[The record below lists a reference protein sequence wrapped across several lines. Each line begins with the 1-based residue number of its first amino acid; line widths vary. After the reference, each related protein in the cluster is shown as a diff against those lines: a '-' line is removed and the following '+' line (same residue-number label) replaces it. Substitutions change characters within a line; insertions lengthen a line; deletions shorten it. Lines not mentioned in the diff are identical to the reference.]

1 MAEDKSKM
9 VDLDTS
15 GDEVEIVLDEQES
28 KNEKETKDHGEVKEQ
43 VNVEQTN
50 EEVSRETSSEEQK
63 TEDSLDDY
71 SDSVQKRIARLTKK
85 YREAERQ
92 REEALKYAEGLKKQY
107 DESQSKYSQLDKGYL
122 SEFESRVTTQTEVV
136 KDNLKRAIQARD
148 ADAIVKAQEQLSQ
161 LTLDNERL
169 KATKKLEEEKT
180 LQAEVTPQAQQVQ
193 QPQPQQPTQ
202 PDPKAEKWA
211 RDNSWFGQDEA
222 MTYAAFGIHKKLIE
236 EEGFDAQS
244 DEYYNAINS
253 RMRKEFP
260 HKFSGEANVGKQ
272 SKPVQTVASAK
283 RVNKDGRRS
292 VRLTPSQV
300 AIAKRLGVPLEEYAR
315 YVKEA

>member
-9 VDLDTS
+9 VDIDTS
-15 GDEVEIVLDEQES
+15 GDEVEIVLDEQQS
-28 KNEKETKDHGEVKEQ
+28 KNEKETKDHGEVKEEISVQ
-43 VNVEQTN
+43 EIKEENAEQAQ
-50 EEVSRETSSEEQK
+50 ES
-63 TEDSLDDY
+63 DGLDDY
-71 SDSVQKRIARLTKK
+71 SESVKKRIANLTKK

-92 REEALKYAEGLKKQY
+92 REEALKYAEGLRKQY
-107 DESQSKYSQLDKGYL
+107 EESQTKYSQLDKGYL

-148 ADAIVKAQEQLSQ
+148 ADAIVKAQEQLAQ

-169 KATKKLEEEKT
+169 KATKRLEEEKAAQPQT
-180 LQAEVTPQAQQVQ
+180 QAIPQQPQQYQ
-193 QPQPQQPTQ
+193 QPQPQQ

-211 RDNSWFGQDEA
+211 RENAWFGQDEA

-244 DEYYNAINS
+244 DEYYNEINS

-260 HKFSGEANVGKQ
+260 HKFSGEANVGRQ

>member
-9 VDLDTS
+9 VDIDTS
-15 GDEVEIVLDEQES
+15 GDEVEIVLDEQQS
-28 KNEKETKDHGEVKEQ
+28 KNEKETKDHGEVKEEISVQ
-43 VNVEQTN
+43 EIKEENAEQAQ
-50 EEVSRETSSEEQK
+50 ES
-63 TEDSLDDY
+63 DGLDDY
-71 SDSVQKRIARLTKK
+71 SESVKKRIANLTKK

-92 REEALKYAEGLKKQY
+92 REEALKYAEGLRKQY
-107 DESQSKYSQLDKGYL
+107 EESQTKYSQLDKGYL

-148 ADAIVKAQEQLSQ
+148 ADAIVKAQEQLAQ

-169 KATKKLEEEKT
+169 KATKKLEEEKAAQPQT
-180 LQAEVTPQAQQVQ
+180 QATPQQYQ
-193 QPQPQQPTQ
+193 QPQPQQPVQ

-211 RDNSWFGQDEA
+211 RENAWFGQDEA

-244 DEYYNAINS
+244 DEYYNEINS

-260 HKFSGEANVGKQ
+260 HKFSGEANVGRQ

>member
-9 VDLDTS
+9 VDIDTS

-28 KNEKETKDHGEVKEQ
+28 KNKKETEHHGEVKEQ
-43 VNVEQTN
+43 VSVQEIQEENVEQAQ
-50 EEVSRETSSEEQK
+50 ES
-63 TEDSLDDY
+63 DGLDDY
-71 SDSVQKRIARLTKK
+71 SESVKKRIANLTKK

-107 DESQSKYSQLDKGYL
+107 EESQTKYSQLDKGYL

-148 ADAIVKAQEQLSQ
+148 ADAIVKAQEQLAQ

-169 KATKKLEEEKT
+169 KATKRLEEEKAAQPQT
-180 LQAEVTPQAQQVQ
+180 QAIPQQPQQYQ
-193 QPQPQQPTQ
+193 QPQPQQ

-211 RDNSWFGQDEA
+211 RENAWFGQDEA

-244 DEYYNAINS
+244 DEYYNEINS

-260 HKFSGEANVGKQ
+260 HKFSGEANVGRQ

>member
-9 VDLDTS
+9 VDIDTS
-15 GDEVEIVLDEQES
+15 GDEVEIVLDEQQS
-28 KNEKETKDHGEVKEQ
+28 KNEKETKDHGEVKEEISVQ
-43 VNVEQTN
+43 EVE
-50 EEVSRETSSEEQK
+50 EESAEEKQQS
-63 TEDSLDDY
+63 DGLDDY
-71 SDSVQKRIARLTKK
+71 SESVKKRIANLTKK

-92 REEALKYAEGLKKQY
+92 REEALKYAEGLRKQY
-107 DESQSKYSQLDKGYL
+107 EESQTKYSQLDKGYL

-148 ADAIVKAQEQLSQ
+148 ADAIVKAQEQLAQ

-169 KATKKLEEEKT
+169 KATKRLEEEKAAQPQT
-180 LQAEVTPQAQQVQ
+180 QAIPQQPQQYQ
-193 QPQPQQPTQ
+193 QPQPQQ

-211 RDNSWFGQDEA
+211 RENAWFGQDEA

-244 DEYYNAINS
+244 NEYYNEINS

>member
-28 KNEKETKDHGEVKEQ
+28 KNKKETKDHGEVKEQ
-43 VNVEQTN
+43 VNVEETQ
-50 EEVSRETSSEEQK
+50 EDVSRETSSEEK

-148 ADAIVKAQEQLSQ
+148 ADAIVKAQEQLAQ

-180 LQAEVTPQAQQVQ
+180 
-193 QPQPQQPTQ
+193 
-202 PDPKAEKWA
+202 A

-244 DEYYNAINS
+244 DEYYNEINS

>member
-9 VDLDTS
+9 VDIDTS
-15 GDEVEIVLDEQES
+15 GDEVEIVLDEQE
-28 KNEKETKDHGEVKEQ
+28 TKDHGEVKEQ
-43 VNVEQTN
+43 I
-50 EEVSRETSSEEQK
+50 
-63 TEDSLDDY
+63 
-71 SDSVQKRIARLTKK
+71 SVQEVEEESAEEKKQSDGLDEYSESVKKRIANLTKK

-92 REEALKYAEGLKKQY
+92 REEALKYAEGLRKQY
-107 DESQSKYSQLDKGYL
+107 EDSQIKYSQLDKGYL

-169 KATKKLEEEKT
+169 KATKRLEEEKAA
-180 LQAEVTPQAQQVQ
+180 QPQTQTIHQQPQQYQ
-193 QPQPQQPTQ
+193 QPQPQQ

-211 RDNSWFGQDEA
+211 RENAWFGQDEA

-244 DEYYNAINS
+244 NEYYNEINS

-260 HKFSGEANVGKQ
+260 HKFSGEANVGRQ

>member
-9 VDLDTS
+9 VDIDTS
-15 GDEVEIVLDEQES
+15 GDEVEIVLDEQE
-28 KNEKETKDHGEVKEQ
+28 TKDHGEVKEQ
-43 VNVEQTN
+43 ISVQEVE
-50 EEVSRETSSEEQK
+50 EESAEEKQQS
-63 TEDSLDDY
+63 DGLDDY
-71 SDSVQKRIARLTKK
+71 SESVKKRIANLTKK

-92 REEALKYAEGLKKQY
+92 REEALKYAEGLRKQY
-107 DESQSKYSQLDKGYL
+107 EESQTKYSQLDKGYL

-136 KDNLKRAIQARD
+136 NLKRAIQARD
-148 ADAIVKAQEQLSQ
+148 ADAIVKAQEQLAQ

-169 KATKKLEEEKT
+169 KATKRLEEEKAAQPQT
-180 LQAEVTPQAQQVQ
+180 QAIPQQPQQYQ
-193 QPQPQQPTQ
+193 QPQPQQ

-211 RDNSWFGQDEA
+211 RENAWFGQDEA

-244 DEYYNAINS
+244 NEYYNEINS

-260 HKFSGEANVGKQ
+260 HKFSGEANVGRQ

>member
-9 VDLDTS
+9 VDIDTS
-15 GDEVEIVLDEQES
+15 GDEVEIVLDEQQS
-28 KNEKETKDHGEVKEQ
+28 KNEKETKDHGEVKEEISVQ
-43 VNVEQTN
+43 EIKEENAEQAQ
-50 EEVSRETSSEEQK
+50 ES
-63 TEDSLDDY
+63 DGLDDY
-71 SDSVQKRIARLTKK
+71 SESVKKRIANLTKK

-92 REEALKYAEGLKKQY
+92 REEALKYAEGLRKQY
-107 DESQSKYSQLDKGYL
+107 EESQTKYSQLDKGYL

-148 ADAIVKAQEQLSQ
+148 ADAIVKAQEQLAQ

-169 KATKKLEEEKT
+169 KATKKLEEEKVAQPQT
-180 LQAEVTPQAQQVQ
+180 EATPQPQQYQ
-193 QPQPQQPTQ
+193 QPQPQQPVQ
-202 PDPKAEKWA
+202 PDPKAERWA
-211 RDNSWFGQDEA
+211 RENAWFGQDEA

-244 DEYYNAINS
+244 DEYYNEINS

>member
-9 VDLDTS
+9 VDIDTS
-15 GDEVEIVLDEQES
+15 GDEVEIVLDEQE
-28 KNEKETKDHGEVKEQ
+28 TKDHGEVKEQ
-43 VNVEQTN
+43 ISVQEVE
-50 EEVSRETSSEEQK
+50 EESAEEKQQS
-63 TEDSLDDY
+63 DGLDDY
-71 SDSVQKRIARLTKK
+71 SESVKKRIANLTKK

-92 REEALKYAEGLKKQY
+92 REEALKYAEGLRKQY
-107 DESQSKYSQLDKGYL
+107 EDSQIKYSQLDKGYL

-169 KATKKLEEEKT
+169 KATKRLEEEKAAQPQT
-180 LQAEVTPQAQQVQ
+180 QAIPQQPQQYQ
-193 QPQPQQPTQ
+193 QPQPQQ

-211 RDNSWFGQDEA
+211 RENAWFGQDEA

-244 DEYYNAINS
+244 NEYYNEINS

-260 HKFSGEANVGKQ
+260 HKFSGEENVGRQ

>member
-9 VDLDTS
+9 VDIDTS
-15 GDEVEIVLDEQES
+15 GDEVEVVLDEQES
-28 KNEKETKDHGEVKEQ
+28 KNEKETKDHGEVKQE
-43 VNVEQTN
+43 VNVEQPK
-50 EEVSRETSSEEQK
+50 EEDVSRETKSE
-63 TEDSLDDY
+63 DGLDDY
-71 SDSVQKRIARLTKK
+71 SESVKKRIANLTKK

-92 REEALKYAEGLKKQY
+92 REEALKYAEGLKKQFE
-107 DESQSKYSQLDKGYL
+107 DSQTKYSQLDKGYL

-148 ADAIVKAQEQLSQ
+148 ADAIVKAQEQLAQ

-169 KATKKLEEEKT
+169 KATKKLEEEK
-180 LQAEVTPQAQQVQ
+180 PAQPEPVAQTQTQ
-193 QPQPQQPTQ
+193 QPQAPQQPAQ

-211 RDNSWFGQDEA
+211 RDNTWFGQDEA

-244 DEYYNAINS
+244 DEYYNEINS

-260 HKFSGEANVGKQ
+260 HKFSDGGDVGKQ

-300 AIAKRLGVPLEEYAR
+300 AIAKRLGVPLEEYAK

>member
-28 KNEKETKDHGEVKEQ
+28 KNEKETKDHGEVKE
-43 VNVEQTN
+43 
-50 EEVSRETSSEEQK
+50 EVSVQEIQEENAEEKQQ
-63 TEDSLDDY
+63 TQESDGLDDY
-71 SDSVQKRIARLTKK
+71 SESVKKRIANLTKK

-107 DESQSKYSQLDKGYL
+107 EDSQTKYSQLDKGYL

-148 ADAIVKAQEQLSQ
+148 ADAIVKAQEQLAQ

-169 KATKKLEEEKT
+169 KATKKLEEEKVAQPQT
-180 LQAEVTPQAQQVQ
+180 QATPQPQQYQ
-193 QPQPQQPTQ
+193 QPQPQQPVQ

-211 RDNSWFGQDEA
+211 RENAWFGQDEA

-244 DEYYNAINS
+244 DEYYNEINS

>member
-9 VDLDTS
+9 VDIDTS
-15 GDEVEIVLDEQES
+15 GDEVEIVLDEQE
-28 KNEKETKDHGEVKEQ
+28 TKDHGEVKEQ
-43 VNVEQTN
+43 ISVQEVE
-50 EEVSRETSSEEQK
+50 EESAEEKQQS
-63 TEDSLDDY
+63 DGLDDY
-71 SDSVQKRIARLTKK
+71 SESVKKRIANLTKK

-92 REEALKYAEGLKKQY
+92 REEALKYAEGLRKQY
-107 DESQSKYSQLDKGYL
+107 EDSQIKYSQLDKGYL

-148 ADAIVKAQEQLSQ
+148 ADAIVKAQEQLAQ

-169 KATKKLEEEKT
+169 KATKKLEEEKAAQPQT
-180 LQAEVTPQAQQVQ
+180 QATPQQYQ
-193 QPQPQQPTQ
+193 QPQPQQPVQ
-202 PDPKAEKWA
+202 PDPKAERWA
-211 RDNSWFGQDEA
+211 RDNAWFGQDEA

-244 DEYYNAINS
+244 DEYYNEINS

-272 SKPVQTVASAK
+272 SKPVQTVASE
-283 RVNKDGRRS
+283 RS
-292 VRLTPSQV
+292 TKSMGTTF
-300 AIAKRLGVPLEEYAR
+300 IARSATT
-315 YVKEA
+315 

>member
-15 GDEVEIVLDEQES
+15 GDEVEIVLDDQES

-43 VNVEQTN
+43 INVEQTN
-50 EEVSRETSSEEQK
+50 EDVSRETSSEEQK

-180 LQAEVTPQAQQVQ
+180 SQAEVTPQAQQVQ

>member
-9 VDLDTS
+9 VDIDTS
-15 GDEVEIVLDEQES
+15 GDEVEIVLDEQQS
-28 KNEKETKDHGEVKEQ
+28 KNEKETKDHGEVKEEISVQ
-43 VNVEQTN
+43 EIKEENAEQAQ
-50 EEVSRETSSEEQK
+50 ES
-63 TEDSLDDY
+63 DGLDDY
-71 SDSVQKRIARLTKK
+71 SDSVKKRIANLTKK

-92 REEALKYAEGLKKQY
+92 REEALKYAEGLRKQY
-107 DESQSKYSQLDKGYL
+107 EESQTKYSQLDKGYL

-148 ADAIVKAQEQLSQ
+148 ADAIVKAQEQLAQ

-169 KATKKLEEEKT
+169 KATKKLEEQRT
-180 LQAEVTPQAQQVQ
+180 AQPQTQTIHQQPQQYQ
-193 QPQPQQPTQ
+193 QPQPQQ

-211 RDNSWFGQDEA
+211 RENAWFGQDEA

-244 DEYYNAINS
+244 DEYYNEINS

>member
-9 VDLDTS
+9 VDIDTS
-15 GDEVEIVLDEQES
+15 GDEVEIVLDEQE
-28 KNEKETKDHGEVKEQ
+28 TKDHGEVKEQ
-43 VNVEQTN
+43 I
-50 EEVSRETSSEEQK
+50 
-63 TEDSLDDY
+63 
-71 SDSVQKRIARLTKK
+71 SVQEVEEESAEEKKQSDGLDEYSESVKKRIANLTKK

-92 REEALKYAEGLKKQY
+92 REEALKYAEGLRKQY
-107 DESQSKYSQLDKGYL
+107 EDSQIKYSQLDKGYL

-169 KATKKLEEEKT
+169 KATKRLEEEKAAQPQT
-180 LQAEVTPQAQQVQ
+180 QAIPQQPQQYQ
-193 QPQPQQPTQ
+193 QPQPQQ

-211 RDNSWFGQDEA
+211 RENAWFGQDEA

-244 DEYYNAINS
+244 NEYYNEINS

-260 HKFSGEANVGKQ
+260 HKFSGEANVGRQ

>member
-9 VDLDTS
+9 VDIDTS
-15 GDEVEIVLDEQES
+15 GDEVEIVLDEQQS
-28 KNEKETKDHGEVKEQ
+28 KNEKETKDHGEVKEEVSVQ
-43 VNVEQTN
+43 ETKEENVEQTQ
-50 EEVSRETSSEEQK
+50 ES
-63 TEDSLDDY
+63 DGLDDY
-71 SDSVQKRIARLTKK
+71 SESVKKRIANLTKK

-107 DESQSKYSQLDKGYL
+107 EESQTKYSQLDKGYL

-148 ADAIVKAQEQLSQ
+148 ADAIVKAQEQLAQ

-169 KATKKLEEEKT
+169 KATKKLEEEKVAQPQT
-180 LQAEVTPQAQQVQ
+180 EATPQPQQYQ
-193 QPQPQQPTQ
+193 QPQPQQPVQ
-202 PDPKAEKWA
+202 PDPKAERWA
-211 RDNSWFGQDEA
+211 RENAWFGQDEA

-244 DEYYNAINS
+244 DEYYNEINS

>member
-28 KNEKETKDHGEVKEQ
+28 KNKKETKDHGEVKEQ
-43 VNVEQTN
+43 VNVEETQ
-50 EEVSRETSSEEQK
+50 EDVSRETSSEEK

-148 ADAIVKAQEQLSQ
+148 ADAIVKAQEQLAQ

-180 LQAEVTPQAQQVQ
+180 LQQEAAPQAQQPQ
-193 QPQPQQPTQ
+193 QPQAQQPAQ

-244 DEYYNAINS
+244 DEYYNEINS

>member
-9 VDLDTS
+9 VDIDTS
-15 GDEVEIVLDEQES
+15 GDEVEIVLDEQE
-28 KNEKETKDHGEVKEQ
+28 TKDHGEVKEQ
-43 VNVEQTN
+43 I
-50 EEVSRETSSEEQK
+50 
-63 TEDSLDDY
+63 
-71 SDSVQKRIARLTKK
+71 SVQEVEEESAEEKKQSDGLDEYSESVKKRIANLTKK

-92 REEALKYAEGLKKQY
+92 REEALKYAEGLRKQY
-107 DESQSKYSQLDKGYL
+107 EESQTKYSQLDKGYL

-148 ADAIVKAQEQLSQ
+148 ADAIVKAQEQLAQ

-169 KATKKLEEEKT
+169 KATKRLEEEKAAQPQT
-180 LQAEVTPQAQQVQ
+180 QAIPQQPQQYQ
-193 QPQPQQPTQ
+193 QPQPQQ

-211 RDNSWFGQDEA
+211 RENAWFGQDEA

-244 DEYYNAINS
+244 NEYYNEINS

-260 HKFSGEANVGKQ
+260 HKFSGEANVGRQ

>member
-9 VDLDTS
+9 VDIDTS
-15 GDEVEIVLDEQES
+15 GDEVEIVLDEQE
-28 KNEKETKDHGEVKEQ
+28 TKDHGEVKEQ
-43 VNVEQTN
+43 ISVQEVE
-50 EEVSRETSSEEQK
+50 EESAEEKQQS
-63 TEDSLDDY
+63 DGLDDY
-71 SDSVQKRIARLTKK
+71 SESVKKRIANLTKK

-92 REEALKYAEGLKKQY
+92 REEALKYAEGLRKQY
-107 DESQSKYSQLDKGYL
+107 EESQTKYSQLDKGYL

-169 KATKKLEEEKT
+169 KATKRLEEEKAA
-180 LQAEVTPQAQQVQ
+180 QPQTQTIHQQPQQYQ
-193 QPQPQQPTQ
+193 QPQPQQ

-211 RDNSWFGQDEA
+211 RDNTWFGQDEA

-244 DEYYNAINS
+244 NEYYNEINS

-260 HKFSGEANVGKQ
+260 HKFSGEANVGRQ

>member
-9 VDLDTS
+9 VDIDTS
-15 GDEVEIVLDEQES
+15 GDEVEIVLDEQE
-28 KNEKETKDHGEVKEQ
+28 TKDHGEVKEQ
-43 VNVEQTN
+43 I
-50 EEVSRETSSEEQK
+50 
-63 TEDSLDDY
+63 
-71 SDSVQKRIARLTKK
+71 SVQEVEEESAEEKQQSDGLDEYSESVKKRIANLTKK

-92 REEALKYAEGLKKQY
+92 REEALKYAEGLRKQY
-107 DESQSKYSQLDKGYL
+107 EDSQIKYSQLDKGYL

-169 KATKKLEEEKT
+169 KATKKLEE
-180 LQAEVTPQAQQVQ
+180 QRMAQPQTQTIHQQPQQYQ
-193 QPQPQQPTQ
+193 QPQPQQ

-211 RDNSWFGQDEA
+211 RENAWFGQDEA

-244 DEYYNAINS
+244 NEYYNEINS

-260 HKFSGEANVGKQ
+260 HKFSGEANVGRQ

>member
-9 VDLDTS
+9 VDIDTS
-15 GDEVEIVLDEQES
+15 GDEVEIVLDEQQS
-28 KNEKETKDHGEVKEQ
+28 KNEKETKDHGEVKEEISVQ
-43 VNVEQTN
+43 EIKEENAEQAQ
-50 EEVSRETSSEEQK
+50 ES
-63 TEDSLDDY
+63 DGLDDY
-71 SDSVQKRIARLTKK
+71 SESVKKRIANLTKK

-92 REEALKYAEGLKKQY
+92 REEALKYAEGLRKQY
-107 DESQSKYSQLDKGYL
+107 EESQTKYSQLDKGYL

-148 ADAIVKAQEQLSQ
+148 ADAIVKAQEQLAQ

-169 KATKKLEEEKT
+169 KATKKLEEEKAAQPQT
-180 LQAEVTPQAQQVQ
+180 QATPQQYQ
-193 QPQPQQPTQ
+193 QPQPQQPVQ

-211 RDNSWFGQDEA
+211 RENAWFGQDEA

-244 DEYYNAINS
+244 DEYYNEINS

>member
-9 VDLDTS
+9 VDIDTS
-15 GDEVEIVLDEQES
+15 GDEVEIVLDEQE
-28 KNEKETKDHGEVKEQ
+28 TKDHGEVKEQ
-43 VNVEQTN
+43 ISVQEVE
-50 EEVSRETSSEEQK
+50 EESAEEKQQS
-63 TEDSLDDY
+63 DGLDDY
-71 SDSVQKRIARLTKK
+71 SESVKKRIANLTKK

-92 REEALKYAEGLKKQY
+92 REEALKYAEGLRKQY
-107 DESQSKYSQLDKGYL
+107 EDSQIKYSQLDKGYL

-169 KATKKLEEEKT
+169 KATKRLEEEKAA
-180 LQAEVTPQAQQVQ
+180 QPQTQTIHQQPQQYQ
-193 QPQPQQPTQ
+193 QPQPQQ

-211 RDNSWFGQDEA
+211 RENAWFGQDEA

-244 DEYYNAINS
+244 NEYYNEINS

-260 HKFSGEANVGKQ
+260 HKFSGEANVGRQ

>member
-28 KNEKETKDHGEVKEQ
+28 KNEKETNDHGEVKEE
-43 VNVEQTN
+43 VNVEQSQ
-50 EEVSRETSSEEQK
+50 EEDVSRETK
-63 TEDSLDDY
+63 TEEDSLDDY
-71 SDSVQKRIARLTKK
+71 SESVQKRIARLTKK

-92 REEALKYAEGLKKQY
+92 REEALKYAEGLKKQFE
-107 DESQSKYSQLDKGYL
+107 ESQTKYSQLDKGYL

-148 ADAIVKAQEQLSQ
+148 ADAIVKAQEQLAQ

-169 KATKKLEEEKT
+169 KATKKLEEEKAT
-180 LQAEVTPQAQQVQ
+180 QVEATPQPQQIQQPQQVQ
-193 QPQPQQPTQ
+193 QPAQ
-202 PDPKAEKWA
+202 PDPKAERWA
-211 RDNSWFGQDEA
+211 RENTWFGQDEA

-244 DEYYNAINS
+244 DEYYNEINS

>member
-9 VDLDTS
+9 VDIDTS
-15 GDEVEIVLDEQES
+15 GDEVEIVLDEQE
-28 KNEKETKDHGEVKEQ
+28 TKDHGEVKEQ
-43 VNVEQTN
+43 I
-50 EEVSRETSSEEQK
+50 
-63 TEDSLDDY
+63 
-71 SDSVQKRIARLTKK
+71 SVQEVEEESAEEKKQSDGLDEYSESVKKRIANLTKK

-92 REEALKYAEGLKKQY
+92 REEALKYAEGLRKQY
-107 DESQSKYSQLDKGYL
+107 EDSQIKYSQLDKGYL

-148 ADAIVKAQEQLSQ
+148 ADAIVKAQEQLAQ

-169 KATKKLEEEKT
+169 KATKRLEEEKAAQPQT
-180 LQAEVTPQAQQVQ
+180 QAIPQQPQQYQ
-193 QPQPQQPTQ
+193 QPQPQQ

-211 RDNSWFGQDEA
+211 RENAWFGQDEA

-244 DEYYNAINS
+244 NEYYNEINS

-260 HKFSGEANVGKQ
+260 HKFSGEANVGRQ

>member
-9 VDLDTS
+9 VDIDTS
-15 GDEVEIVLDEQES
+15 GDEVEIVLDEQE
-28 KNEKETKDHGEVKEQ
+28 TKDHGEVKEQ
-43 VNVEQTN
+43 I
-50 EEVSRETSSEEQK
+50 
-63 TEDSLDDY
+63 
-71 SDSVQKRIARLTKK
+71 SVQEVEEESAEEKKQSDGLDEYSESVKKRIANLTKK

-92 REEALKYAEGLKKQY
+92 REEALKYAEGLRKQY
-107 DESQSKYSQLDKGYL
+107 EDSQIKYSQLDKGYL

-169 KATKKLEEEKT
+169 KATKRLEEEKAA
-180 LQAEVTPQAQQVQ
+180 QPQTQTIHQQPQQYQ
-193 QPQPQQPTQ
+193 QPQPQQ

-211 RDNSWFGQDEA
+211 RDNTWFGQDEA

-244 DEYYNAINS
+244 NEYYNEINS

-260 HKFSGEANVGKQ
+260 HKFSGEENVGRQ

>member
-9 VDLDTS
+9 VDIDTS

-28 KNEKETKDHGEVKEQ
+28 KNEKETEHHGEVKEQ
-43 VNVEQTN
+43 VSVQEIQEENVEQAQ
-50 EEVSRETSSEEQK
+50 ES
-63 TEDSLDDY
+63 DGLDDY
-71 SDSVQKRIARLTKK
+71 SESVKKRIANLTKK

-107 DESQSKYSQLDKGYL
+107 EESQTKYSQLDKGYL

-148 ADAIVKAQEQLSQ
+148 ADAIVKAQEQLAQ

-169 KATKKLEEEKT
+169 KATKRLEEEKAAQPQT
-180 LQAEVTPQAQQVQ
+180 QAIPQQPQQYQ
-193 QPQPQQPTQ
+193 QPQPQQ

-211 RDNSWFGQDEA
+211 RENAWFGQDEA

-244 DEYYNAINS
+244 DEYYNEINS

-260 HKFSGEANVGKQ
+260 HKFSGEANVGRQ

>member
-43 VNVEQTN
+43 VNVEQTQ
-50 EEVSRETSSEEQK
+50 EDVSRETSSEEK

-85 YREAERQ
+85 YREADRQ

-148 ADAIVKAQEQLSQ
+148 ADAIVKAQEQLAQ

-180 LQAEVTPQAQQVQ
+180 SQPEAVPQAQQIQ
-193 QPQPQQPTQ
+193 QPQAQQPTQ

-244 DEYYNAINS
+244 DEYYNEINS

>member
-43 VNVEQTN
+43 VSVEETK
-50 EEVSRETSSEEQK
+50 EDVSRETSSEEQK

-107 DESQSKYSQLDKGYL
+107 EESQSKYSQLDKGYL

-148 ADAIVKAQEQLSQ
+148 ADAIVKAQEQLAQ

-169 KATKKLEEEKT
+169 KATKKLEEEKPAQPEAAPQT
-180 LQAEVTPQAQQVQ
+180 QQIQQPQAQQ
-193 QPQPQQPTQ
+193 PAQ

-244 DEYYNAINS
+244 DEYYNEINS

>member
-9 VDLDTS
+9 VDIDTS

-28 KNEKETKDHGEVKEQ
+28 KNEKETKHHGEVKEQ
-43 VNVEQTN
+43 VSVQETQEENVEQAQ
-50 EEVSRETSSEEQK
+50 ES
-63 TEDSLDDY
+63 DGLDDY
-71 SDSVQKRIARLTKK
+71 SESVKKRIANLTKK

-107 DESQSKYSQLDKGYL
+107 EESQTKYSQLDKGYL

-148 ADAIVKAQEQLSQ
+148 ADAIVKAQEQLAQ

-169 KATKKLEEEKT
+169 KATKKLEEEKAAQSQT
-180 LQAEVTPQAQQVQ
+180 QAIPQRPQQYQ
-193 QPQPQQPTQ
+193 QPQPQQ

-211 RDNSWFGQDEA
+211 RENAWFGQDEA

-244 DEYYNAINS
+244 DEYYNEINS

-260 HKFSGEANVGKQ
+260 HKFSGEANVGRQ

>member
-9 VDLDTS
+9 VDIDTS
-15 GDEVEIVLDEQES
+15 GDEVEIVLDEQE
-28 KNEKETKDHGEVKEQ
+28 TKDHGEVKEQ
-43 VNVEQTN
+43 I
-50 EEVSRETSSEEQK
+50 
-63 TEDSLDDY
+63 
-71 SDSVQKRIARLTKK
+71 SVQEVEEESAEEKQQSDGLDEYSESVKKRIANLTKK

-92 REEALKYAEGLKKQY
+92 REEALKYAEGLRKQY
-107 DESQSKYSQLDKGYL
+107 EDSQIKYSQLDKGYL

-148 ADAIVKAQEQLSQ
+148 ADAIVKAQEQLAQ

-169 KATKKLEEEKT
+169 KATKRLEEEKAAQPQT
-180 LQAEVTPQAQQVQ
+180 QAIPQQPQQYQ
-193 QPQPQQPTQ
+193 QPQPQQ

-211 RDNSWFGQDEA
+211 RENAWFGQDEA

-244 DEYYNAINS
+244 NEYYNEINS

-260 HKFSGEANVGKQ
+260 HKFSGEANVGRQ

>member
-1 MAEDKSKM
+1 MAEDQSKM

-28 KNEKETKDHGEVKEQ
+28 KNEKETKDHGEVKEKVSVQ
-43 VNVEQTN
+43 EVEQESA
-50 EEVSRETSSEEQK
+50 EEKQQTQES
-63 TEDSLDDY
+63 DGLDDY
-71 SDSVQKRIARLTKK
+71 SDSVKKRIANLTKK

-107 DESQSKYSQLDKGYL
+107 EDSQTKYSQLDKGYL

-148 ADAIVKAQEQLSQ
+148 ADAIVKAQEQLAQ

-169 KATKKLEEEKT
+169 KATKKLEEEKVAQPQT
-180 LQAEVTPQAQQVQ
+180 QATPQQYQ
-193 QPQPQQPTQ
+193 QPQPQQPVQ
-202 PDPKAEKWA
+202 PDPKAERWA
-211 RDNSWFGQDEA
+211 RENAWFGQDEA

-244 DEYYNAINS
+244 DEYYNEINS

>member
-9 VDLDTS
+9 VDIDTS
-15 GDEVEIVLDEQES
+15 GDEVEIVLDEQE
-28 KNEKETKDHGEVKEQ
+28 TKDHGEVKEQ
-43 VNVEQTN
+43 ISVQEVE
-50 EEVSRETSSEEQK
+50 EESAEEKQQS
-63 TEDSLDDY
+63 DGLDDY
-71 SDSVQKRIARLTKK
+71 SESVKKRIANLTKK

-92 REEALKYAEGLKKQY
+92 REEALKYAEGLRKQY
-107 DESQSKYSQLDKGYL
+107 EESQTKYSQLDKGYL

-148 ADAIVKAQEQLSQ
+148 ADAIVKAQEQLAQ

-169 KATKKLEEEKT
+169 KATKRLEEEKAAQPQT
-180 LQAEVTPQAQQVQ
+180 QAIPQQPQQYQ
-193 QPQPQQPTQ
+193 QPQPQQ

-211 RDNSWFGQDEA
+211 RDNTWFGQDEA

-244 DEYYNAINS
+244 NEYYNEINS

-260 HKFSGEANVGKQ
+260 HKFSGEANVGRQ

>member
-9 VDLDTS
+9 VDIDTS
-15 GDEVEIVLDEQES
+15 GDEVEIVLDEQS
-28 KNEKETKDHGEVKEQ
+28 KNEKETKPNGEAKEE
-43 VNVEQTN
+43 VNVEQVK
-50 EEVSRETSSEEQK
+50 EEDVSRETKS
-63 TEDSLDDY
+63 DDGLDDY
-71 SDSVQKRIARLTKK
+71 SESVKKRIANLTKK

-92 REEALKYAEGLKKQY
+92 REEALKYAEGLKKQFE
-107 DESQSKYSQLDKGYL
+107 DSQTKYSQLDKGYL
-122 SEFESRVTTQTEVV
+122 NEFESRVTTQTEVV
-136 KDNLKRAIQARD
+136 KDNLKRAINARD
-148 ADAIVKAQEQLSQ
+148 ADAIVKAQEQLAQ

-169 KATKKLEEEKT
+169 KATKKLEEEKAA
-180 LQAEVTPQAQQVQ
+180 QPESVAKIQQNEPQA
-193 QPQPQQPTQ
+193 PQQPAQ

-211 RDNSWFGQDEA
+211 RDNTWFGQDEA

-236 EEGFDAQS
+236 EEGFDAKS
-244 DEYYNAINS
+244 DEYYNEINS

-260 HKFSGEANVGKQ
+260 HKFSDGGDVGKQ

-300 AIAKRLGVPLEEYAR
+300 AIAKRLGVPLEEYAK

>member
-1 MAEDKSKM
+1 MAEDQSKM

-28 KNEKETKDHGEVKEQ
+28 KNEKETKDHGEVKEKVSVQ
-43 VNVEQTN
+43 EVEQESA
-50 EEVSRETSSEEQK
+50 EEKQQTQES
-63 TEDSLDDY
+63 DGLDDY
-71 SDSVQKRIARLTKK
+71 SDSVKKRIANLTKK

-107 DESQSKYSQLDKGYL
+107 EDSQTKYSQLDKGYL

-148 ADAIVKAQEQLSQ
+148 ADAIVKAQEQLAQ

-169 KATKKLEEEKT
+169 KATKKLEEEKAAQPQT
-180 LQAEVTPQAQQVQ
+180 QATPQQYQ
-193 QPQPQQPTQ
+193 QPQPQQPVQ
-202 PDPKAEKWA
+202 PDPKAERWA
-211 RDNSWFGQDEA
+211 RENAWFGQDEA

-244 DEYYNAINS
+244 DEYYNEINS

>member
-9 VDLDTS
+9 VDIDTS
-15 GDEVEIVLDEQES
+15 GDEVEIVLDEQQS
-28 KNEKETKDHGEVKEQ
+28 KNEKETKDHGEVKEEISVQ
-43 VNVEQTN
+43 EIKEENVEQTQ
-50 EEVSRETSSEEQK
+50 ES
-63 TEDSLDDY
+63 DGLDDY
-71 SDSVQKRIARLTKK
+71 SDSVKKRIANLTKK

-92 REEALKYAEGLKKQY
+92 REEALKYAEGLRKQY
-107 DESQSKYSQLDKGYL
+107 EDSQIKYSQLDKGYL

-148 ADAIVKAQEQLSQ
+148 ADAIVKAQEQLAQ

-169 KATKKLEEEKT
+169 KATKKLEEEKAAQPQT
-180 LQAEVTPQAQQVQ
+180 QATPQQYQ
-193 QPQPQQPTQ
+193 QPQPQQPVQ
-202 PDPKAEKWA
+202 PDPKAERWA
-211 RDNSWFGQDEA
+211 RDNAWFGQDEA

-244 DEYYNAINS
+244 DEYYNEINS

>member
-9 VDLDTS
+9 VDIDTS
-15 GDEVEIVLDEQES
+15 GDEVEIVLDEQE
-28 KNEKETKDHGEVKEQ
+28 TKDHGEVKEQ
-43 VNVEQTN
+43 I
-50 EEVSRETSSEEQK
+50 
-63 TEDSLDDY
+63 
-71 SDSVQKRIARLTKK
+71 SVQEVEEESAEEKQQSDGLDEYSESVKKRIANLTKK

-107 DESQSKYSQLDKGYL
+107 EDSQIKYSQLDKGYL

-169 KATKKLEEEKT
+169 KATKKLEE
-180 LQAEVTPQAQQVQ
+180 QRMAQPQTQTIHQQPQQYQ
-193 QPQPQQPTQ
+193 QPQPQQ

-211 RDNSWFGQDEA
+211 RENAWFGQDEA

-244 DEYYNAINS
+244 NEYYNEINS

-260 HKFSGEANVGKQ
+260 HKFSGEANVGRQ

>member
-9 VDLDTS
+9 VDIDTS
-15 GDEVEIVLDEQES
+15 GDEVEIVLDEQE
-28 KNEKETKDHGEVKEQ
+28 TKDHGEVKEQ
-43 VNVEQTN
+43 I
-50 EEVSRETSSEEQK
+50 
-63 TEDSLDDY
+63 
-71 SDSVQKRIARLTKK
+71 SVQEVEEESAEEKQQSDGLDEYSESVKKRIANLTKK

-92 REEALKYAEGLKKQY
+92 REEALKYAEGLRKQY
-107 DESQSKYSQLDKGYL
+107 EDSQIKYSQLDKGYL

-169 KATKKLEEEKT
+169 KATKKLEEEKAA
-180 LQAEVTPQAQQVQ
+180 QPQTQTIHQQPQQYQ
-193 QPQPQQPTQ
+193 QPQPQQ

-211 RDNSWFGQDEA
+211 RDNTWFGQDEA

-244 DEYYNAINS
+244 NEYYNEINS

-260 HKFSGEANVGKQ
+260 HKFSGEENVGRQ